1 MSKRRIVIGDIHGH
15 YKGMMALLDK
25 VAPNSDDEVYFL
37 GDLIDRGPKSAQVV
51 EFVKNSPYKCL
62 MGNHEQLMLEAL
74 PEVGRNQQAW
84 QAWLYS
90 GGQTTVAS
98 YQEAEIIPRDHLHW
112 MRSLPLFLDLG
123 DTWLVHAGVNP
134 RRPIEQQTP
143 SDFCWIRKEF
153 HSIPKP
159 YFDKKQIIIG
169 HTITFTFDG
178 VEPGNLVQG
187 QGWLGIDTGVYHA
200 KSGWLTALE
209 LDTNTVYQVNALH
222 SKFRVLPLEEI
233 VTTLKRPSIF
243 DRLRYVRPQAH

>member
-25 VAPNSDDEVYFL
+25 LALNSDDEVYFL
-37 GDLIDRGPKSAQVV
+37 GDLIDRGPKGAQVV

-62 MGNHEQLMLEAL
+62 MGNHEQLMLDAM
-74 PEVGRNQQAW
+74 PEVGKNQQAW

-90 GGQTTVAS
+90 GGQSTIAS
-98 YQEAEIIPRDHLHW
+98 YQEAEIIPRDHLQW

-134 RRPIEQQTP
+134 KRSIQEQTV

-159 YFDKKQIIIG
+159 YFPKKQIIIG

-178 VEPGNLVQG
+178 VEPGNIVQG

-200 KSGWLTALE
+200 RSGWLTALE

-222 SKFRVLPLEEI
+222 PKFRVLPLEEI
-233 VTTLKRPSIF
+233 VTNLKRPSILE
-243 DRLRYVRPQAH
+243 RLRYMRPKAQ